1 MKEQEILK
9 ENQDKITEMTNM
21 INYHEMEVEFLKSS
35 RKQLMR
41 INEGIR
47 GQLGFSDDR

>member
-1 MKEQEILK
+1 MKEHDIIK
-9 ENQDKITEMTNM
+9 ENQDKITEMTNI
-21 INYHEMEVEFLKSS
+21 INYHNQEIEFLTSS

-47 GQLGFSDDR
+47 GQLGFSDDS